1 MKKSRIAAIT
11 FALAMVNVAL
21 ALAQAP
27 KVQLELTP
35 YVGGSLFAGD
45 MPATFQ
51 LQNSAGGSLTLS
63 DVVLDDAVT
72 FGGRGAIRMGERL
85 ALGATLFYTPLTYS
99 SSSASDHD
107 GGLYT
112 YGADVSYHAANQ
124 SRKVTPFAVLGVG
137 AKTYDFDGAE
147 LETDLMWNAGAG
159 VDLQL
164 GRGAAL
170 RLEARDYMS
179 LFDPELSGVDEEL
192 QHDVIVA
199 AGLSFKFGSGRPAH
213 AARGR

>member
-1 MKKSRIAAIT
+1 
-11 FALAMVNVAL
+11 MVNVAL
-21 ALAQAP
+21 ALGQAP

-35 YVGGSLFAGD
+35 YVGGSIFAAD

-51 LQNSAGGSLTLS
+51 LENSLGGTLTLS
-63 DVVLDDAVT
+63 GVVLDDAVT
-72 FGGRGAIRMGERL
+72 FGGRGAIRIGERI
-85 ALGATLFYTPLTYS
+85 ALGTTLFYTPLTYS
-99 SSSASDHD
+99 TSTTRNLD

-112 YGADVSYHAANQ
+112 YGADVSYHAASPS
-124 SRKVTPFAVLGVG
+124 SRLMPFAVLGIG
-137 AKTYDFDGAE
+137 AKTYDFEGAE
-147 LETDLMWNAGAG
+147 SETDLMWNAGAG
-159 VDLQL
+159 LDVQL

-179 LFDPELSGVDEEL
+179 HFDPELSGVDEEL

-199 AGLSFKFGSGRPAH
+199 AGLSFRFGPGRPAH